1 MSLAFVAVNWRSF
14 RPSREE
20 LIGSLVV
27 LVLAGGLFL
36 GYFLMLG
43 QAR

>member
-14 RPSREE
+14 RLNREE

-43 QAR
+43 RTR